1 MSEQKIIFFDIDG
14 TLEDQYG
21 HIPKS
26 ASSCIR
32 KLKEKGHMVCVASGR
47 PMWQIHDQIR
57 ELGFDGYVASAGA
70 YVEVNHVV
78 KKDIQMNRESF
89 VQLAGYLEKHRTVFL
104 VETTEASYMLQSQ
117 YARSKEFAGRDP
129 DFVEME
135 VPVLVKKL
143 SEIIGVKKILAFS
156 DDLTKEDLK
165 MRWRGTFDITGIS
178 YTRGAK
184 AGYEISMAGVNK
196 AEAIG
201 MVCRK
206 LGVEK
211 SRVIAVGDSDND
223 VEMLQMAGIGIAV
236 GNATEAAKKAADF
249 IAEPAAQ
256 DGVEKAFVKL
266 GMIEL

>member
-32 KLKEKGHMVCVASGR
+32 KLKEKGHMVCIASGR

-117 YARSKEFAGRDP
+117 YTRSKEFAGRDP

-184 AGYEISMAGVNK
+184 SGYEISMAGVNK

-223 VEMLQMAGIGIAV
+223 VEMLQIAGIGIAV

>member
-14 TLEDQYG
+14 TLEDQYC
-21 HIPKS
+21 HIPES

-32 KLKEKGHMVCVASGR
+32 KLKEKGHMVYVASGR

-57 ELGFDGYVASAGA
+57 GLGFDGYVASAGA

-78 KKDIQMNRESF
+78 KKDIQMNREQF
-89 VQLAGYLEKHRTVFL
+89 VQLARYLEKHRTVFL
-104 VETTEASYMLQSQ
+104 AETTEASYMLQSQ

-135 VPVLVKKL
+135 VPVLVEKL
-143 SEIIGVKKILAFS
+143 SEISGVKKVLAFS
-156 DDLTKEDLK
+156 DDLTKEK
-165 MRWRGTFDITGIS
+165 MRTRWKGVFEINDIG

-196 AEAIG
+196 ADAIEMLCKEIG
-201 MVCRK
+201 FDRK
-206 LGVEK
+206 Q
-211 SRVIAVGDSDND
+211 VIAVGDSDND

-256 DGVEKAFVKL
+256 DGVEKAFLKL